1 MKSRHRLRS
10 RVPNHDRCLRDRCPE
25 DDCPE
30 RISERVI
37 LQGPKCTRA
46 CLRAGCQSEEA
57 SRRLLSA
64 ADHCVLGR
72 FTASVVWR
80 SARAIC
86 LLAALGVASVRAAA
100 DMGPAANL
108 LWPVSPACVSSP
120 FGPRNLRA
128 SPLAHA
134 FHNGID
140 LPAPVGRP
148 VRAVAPGT
156 VVRVQRKGP
165 GGLEVLI
172 QHDGFVGVYS
182 HLGLVAPPIA
192 GGHRVVR
199 AGQRIGT
206 IGRSGVTIGPHLFF
220 GMIVDQRF
228 VDPAALLGIPPCTAS
243 SREQSSAVSHWDRPT
258 AGARLR
264 QSDLGHL
271 GR

>member
-1 MKSRHRLRS
+1 MKQRHRLR
-10 RVPNHDRCLRDRCPE
+10 RRIPNHDRCLRDRCPD

-30 RISERVI
+30 RISERVT
-37 LQGPKCTRA
+37 LQGPRYPCA
-46 CLRAGCQSEEA
+46 CLCGERQ
-57 SRRLLSA
+57 SA
-64 ADHCVLGR
+64 ASGRLARAAEGCFPGR
-72 FTASVVWR
+72 FTALVVWR
-80 SARAIC
+80 SAWGVC
-86 LLAALGVASVRAAA
+86 LLAALGAVSMRAAA
-100 DMGPAANL
+100 DTGFAANL

-128 SPLAHA
+128 SPVAHA

-140 LPAPVGRP
+140 LPAPVGRT

-192 GGHRVVR
+192 EGHRVVR